1 MAPELIRNEPYGKTV
16 DVWSYGVVLWE
27 LLTGEVPYRGVEQGA
42 VIFGVAM
49 KSLHLPVPTTAPLG
63 FSLLL
68 KQCWNTEPKHRPQCE
83 SNVDRMPFLSV
94 CVRYTQRD
102 LCPTLSIFQ
111 TRICMVT
118 DMPFIA
124 SEIGL

>member
-68 KQCWNTEPKHRPQCE
+68 KQCWNTEPKHRPACE
-83 SNVDRMPFLSV
+83 FPSFSTDFFMFPF
-94 CVRYTQRD
+94 
-102 LCPTLSIFQ
+102 TLS
-111 TRICMVT
+111 REV
-118 DMPFIA
+118 PSLSPPSA
-124 SEIGL
+124 GSALLL